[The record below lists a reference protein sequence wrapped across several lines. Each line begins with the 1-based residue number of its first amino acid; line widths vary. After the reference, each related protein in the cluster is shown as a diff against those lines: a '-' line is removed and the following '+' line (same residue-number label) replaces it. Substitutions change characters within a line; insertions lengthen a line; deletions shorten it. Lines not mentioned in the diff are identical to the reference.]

1 MAPKKGGAFIET
13 MVASGV
19 GAYAAKN
26 SSSMKGLLWTL
37 LKYTLVVI
45 VISFILFF
53 VLKMMSTEN
62 FVPITP
68 SQTGDQKT
76 NTPAG
81 NTILH

>member
-13 MVASGV
+13 MVASGI

-26 SSSMKGLLWTL
+26 SSSMKGLLWLL
-37 LKYTLVVI
+37 LKYTLVVV

-62 FVPITP
+62 FVPLTP
-68 SQTGDQKT
+68 SNTGDQKT
-76 NTPAG
+76 ETPAG

>member
-1 MAPKKGGAFIET
+1 MAPKKGGGFDET
-13 MVASGV
+13 MVASGI

-37 LKYTLVVI
+37 LKYTFVVV

-53 VLKMMSTEN
+53 VFKFVSTEN
-62 FVPITP
+62 FVPLTP
-68 SQTGDQKT
+68 SDTGDKKVE
-76 NTPAG
+76 TPAG

>member
-1 MAPKKGGAFIET
+1 MAPKKGGGFVET
-13 MVASGV
+13 MVASGI

-62 FVPITP
+62 FVPLTP
-68 SQTGDQKT
+68 SQSGDQKT
-76 NTPAG
+76 ETPAG

>member
-1 MAPKKGGAFIET
+1 
-13 MVASGV
+13 MVASGI

-37 LKYTLVVI
+37 LKYTLVVV

-68 SQTGDQKT
+68 SESGDQKT
-76 NTPAG
+76 ETPAG
-81 NTILH
+81 NVILH

>member
-13 MVASGV
+13 MVASGI

-26 SSSMKGLLWTL
+26 SSSMKGLLWLL
-37 LKYTLVVI
+37 LKYTLVVV

-53 VLKMMSTEN
+53 VLKLMSTEN

-68 SQTGDQKT
+68 SDKGDQKT
-76 NTPAG
+76 ETPAG
-81 NTILH
+81 NVILH

>member
-1 MAPKKGGAFIET
+1 MPAKKGGGFLET

-37 LKYTLVVI
+37 TKYVLVIV
-45 VISFILFF
+45 VISFLIMF
-53 VLKMMSTEN
+53 VLKAMSTEN

-68 SQTGDQKT
+68 SEKGDEKT
-76 NTPAG
+76 ETPAG
-81 NTILH
+81 NVILH

>member
-1 MAPKKGGAFIET
+1 
-13 MVASGV
+13 MVASGI

-37 LKYTLVVI
+37 LKYTLVVV

-68 SQTGDQKT
+68 SESGDKKVE
-76 NTPAG
+76 TPAG
-81 NTILH
+81 NVILH

>member
-1 MAPKKGGAFIET
+1 

-37 LKYTLVVI
+37 LKYVVVI
-45 VISFILFF
+45 VVISFILFF

-68 SQTGDQKT
+68 SETGDKKVE
-76 NTPAG
+76 TPAG

>member
-1 MAPKKGGAFIET
+1 
-13 MVASGV
+13 MVASGI

-62 FVPITP
+62 FVPLTP
-68 SQTGDQKT
+68 SDTGDQKT
-76 NTPAG
+76 TTPAG

>member
-1 MAPKKGGAFIET
+1 
-13 MVASGV
+13 MVASGI

-68 SQTGDQKT
+68 SETGDKKVE
-76 NTPAG
+76 TPAG
-81 NTILH
+81 NVILH

>member
-13 MVASGV
+13 MVASGI

-37 LKYTLVVI
+37 LKYVLVVI

-53 VLKMMSTEN
+53 VLKLMSTEN
-62 FVPITP
+62 FVPLTP
-68 SQTGDQKT
+68 SQSGDQKT
-76 NTPAG
+76 ETPAG

>member
-1 MAPKKGGAFIET
+1 
-13 MVASGV
+13 MVASGI

-37 LKYTLVVI
+37 LKYTLVVV

-68 SQTGDQKT
+68 SETGDKKVE
-76 NTPAG
+76 TPAG
-81 NTILH
+81 NVILH

>member
-1 MAPKKGGAFIET
+1 MAPKKGGGFIET
-13 MVASGV
+13 MVASGI

-37 LKYTLVVI
+37 LKYVVVI
-45 VISFILFF
+45 VVISFILFF

-68 SQTGDQKT
+68 SETGDKKVE
-76 NTPAG
+76 TPAG

>member
-1 MAPKKGGAFIET
+1 
-13 MVASGV
+13 MVASGI

-37 LKYTLVVI
+37 LKYVLVVI

-68 SQTGDQKT
+68 SETGDKKVE
-76 NTPAG
+76 TPAG
-81 NTILH
+81 NVILH